1 MSGWPRKFESMQDK
15 AIAHRMKA
23 DIIATREA
31 YGRMLG
37 GTSPQVIALEVDKLQ
52 ERGFQKEMPFEL
64 AKEIN
69 AEWVEDLEKYPED
82 LVKRACRNWRNGN
95 NRYAPYAAGALME
108 SVKDEFIERQTI
120 FAKAGSVL
128 EIVGD
133 AA

>member
-1 MSGWPRKFESMQDK
+1 MTALPVKGSVWQAR
-15 AIAHRMKA
+15 R
-23 DIIATREA
+23 IIR
-31 YGRMLG
+31 
-37 GTSPQVIALEVDKLQ
+37 Q
-52 ERGFQKEMPFEL
+52 
-64 AKEIN
+64 
-69 AEWVEDLEKYPED
+69 EDLEKYPED